1 MVREVCAEAVVNAEA
16 DEVLILSVRSTLSLL
31 SNATVPGSKKP
42 RQEPAFSKGML
53 NRKYRN
59 FCLQSTGLPNA
70 FERYTLKLL
79 STPKNLITVNLT
91 RGTMETVIL

>member
-16 DEVLILSVRSTLSLL
+16 DEVPILSVRSTLSLL
-31 SNATVPGSKKP
+31 SNATVPGSKEP

-59 FCLQSTGLPNA
+59 FCLQSTGLPND

-79 STPKNLITVNLT
+79 RNPKNLITVNLT